1 MQTASDLPQ
10 PTYTTMAESTLSD
23 VERIVQGLNHYTDPE
38 YLTNL
43 YSNFLVQLR
52 HSTEGFPIDRLEHSL
67 QSASLALRDGRDHEY
82 VVCALLHDVGE
93 LFDPFSHDA
102 VIASLLKNYI
112 SPSNHFILQHHTTF
126 QGYYYWDKIGLDKN
140 AREKF
145 IESPYYDDAIQ
156 FVDLYDD
163 KAFDTSYES
172 LTLEAFKPLMREFF
186 ANRRKN
192 PAVFA

>member
-112 SPSNHFILQHHTTF
+112 SPATTLSCNTTPHSRATTTGTRSVSTRIRERNSSKVRTTTMPSSSSISTTTRPSTLHTKASRWKRSN
-126 QGYYYWDKIGLDKN
+126 
-140 AREKF
+140 R
-145 IESPYYDDAIQ
+145 
-156 FVDLYDD
+156 
-163 KAFDTSYES
+163 
-172 LTLEAFKPLMREFF
+172 
-186 ANRRKN
+186 
-192 PAVFA
+192 